1 MKPRFCTMLL
11 CTLVFGLSVAIQPAC
26 GETEDNR
33 SLVRLRLSA
42 LPTVSSAPIYIALH
56 EGYFTEHGIDLEIV
70 KFKSSSDALPA
81 LAQGQLEIVTGS
93 VSATFYNAIARGL
106 QVKAV
111 ADKTH
116 KTPDDRSSAI
126 MVRSELYHQQA
137 VRSLADLAGR
147 SLAFSG
153 RGRKMEYLL
162 EETLAHWGLT
172 FNEVEPVYLAQ
183 TARAQALQT
192 GAVDAALLAEPLV
205 TRLLLSGH
213 GEILVYDGE
222 LYSELSVSPQTSLV
236 YFGPTLLVDQPQW
249 GRRFMLAYLRGV
261 RTYNEGKTPR
271 NLEIIA
277 RYTGLE
283 PEILAQ
289 TGWPHIN
296 PDGRMATEGIPEF
309 QQWLL
314 RQGLMDDEIS
324 LDALFDPSFA
334 AWAADTLSKRES

>member
-1 MKPRFCTMLL
+1 MRPHSCIMLL
-11 CTLVFGLSVAIQPAC
+11 CTLVFGLSVAIQSAS
-26 GETEDNR
+26 GETEDDR
-33 SLVRLRLSA
+33 SLIPLKLSA

-56 EGYFTEHGIDLEIV
+56 EGYFAEHGIDLEIV

-81 LAQGQLEIVTGS
+81 LAQGQLDIVTGS
-93 VSATFYNAIARGL
+93 VSATFFNAIARGL

-116 KTPDDRSSAI
+116 KTPDDRSSAL
-126 MVRSELYHQQA
+126 MVRSTLYHQEQ
-137 VRSLADLAGR
+137 VRSIADLAGR
-147 SLAFSG
+147 TLAFSG
-153 RGRKMEYLL
+153 RGRKMEYVL
-162 EETLAHWGLT
+162 EKVLAHQDLT
-172 FNEVEPVYLAQ
+172 FDEVEPAYLAQ
-183 TARAQALQT
+183 NARAQALQT
-192 GAVDAALLAEPLV
+192 GAVDSALVGEPLV

-213 GEILVYDGE
+213 AEVLAYDGE
-222 LYSELSVSPQTSLV
+222 LYSQLSLPPQTSLV

-277 RYTGLE
+277 GYTGLE

-289 TGWPHIN
+289 TGWPRIN
-296 PDGRMATEGIPEF
+296 PDGRMDTEGIPEF

-314 RQGLMDDEIS
+314 RQGLIDEEIS
-324 LDALFDPSFA
+324 LDALFDPGFA
-334 AWAADTLSKRES
+334 AWAADALSEREP